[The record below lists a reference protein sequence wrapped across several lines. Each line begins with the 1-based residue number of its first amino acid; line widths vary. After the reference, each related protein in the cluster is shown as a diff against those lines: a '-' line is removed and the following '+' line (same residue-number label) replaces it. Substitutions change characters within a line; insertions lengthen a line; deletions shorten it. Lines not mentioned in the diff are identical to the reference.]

1 MTQNNN
7 NETAI
12 RDDFYWLT
20 ENSRLFLSRG
30 YLSEGQEPEERL
42 KEISDE
48 AERILGIKGFSDKFY
63 GYLSKGY
70 YSLSTPVWTNF
81 GNSRGL
87 PISCFG
93 SHLSDNMGNI
103 LHTAGEVG
111 MMSKYG
117 GGTSGY
123 FGDLRGRGAEITNN
137 GTSSGA
143 VHFMKLFEQVTD
155 TVSQGSQRRGRFSPY
170 LPIDHPD
177 IEEFLEIGKEGN
189 DIQNVNH
196 AVTVTDSWMIQMI
209 GGDRDKRAIWAKVLQ
224 SRVEMGYPYIFFTD
238 TVNRNKPEW
247 YKDTPINHSN
257 LCSEIALP
265 NNDRWSFVCNLS
277 SMNALHFD
285 EWKDTDAVETMTFFL
300 DAVMTEFIEKLEK
313 LRDTD
318 NSEQREAFRF
328 MERAYNFAK
337 ENRALGTGLLGWH
350 SLLQSK
356 MIPFESTE
364 ASLLNEQIF
373 KTIQERSQS
382 ASEELAKLYGEPE
395 FLKGTGR
402 RNSTTMAVAPTTSSA
417 FIIGQVSQSVEPL
430 WSNNYVK
437 DVAKAKVTVQNE
449 YLRDVLKKYGKDNRE
464 TWIDIRNHDGSVQHL
479 DYLTQNEKDVFK
491 TFSEINQYEIIN
503 QASVRQK
510 YIDQGQSLNIMI
522 NPKTSTKELNQL
534 HLYAWENGIKTLY
547 YQHTTSAAQE
557 FYRSNVC
564 LACES

>member
-1 MTQNNN
+1 MGDFILMNN
-7 NETAI
+7 
-12 RDDFYWLT
+12 RQDFDWLN

-30 YLSEGQEPEERL
+30 YLPEGQSPEERL
-42 KEISDE
+42 RVISDR
-48 AERILGIKGFSDKFY
+48 AEEILGIKGFSDKFY
-63 GYLSKGY
+63 GYLGKGY
-70 YSLSTPVWTNF
+70 YSLSSPVWSNF
-81 GNSRGL
+81 ATDRGL

-93 SHLSDNMGNI
+93 SHISDDIGSI
-103 LHTAGEVG
+103 LHTASEVG
-111 MMSKYG
+111 TMSKLG

-123 FGDLRGRGAEITNN
+123 FGELRGRGASIQDN
-137 GTSSGA
+137 GKSSGA
-143 VHFMKLFEQVTD
+143 VHFVKLFEQITD
-155 TVSQGSQRRGRFSPY
+155 IISQGGVRRGRFSPY

-238 TVNRNKPEW
+238 TVNNNKPEW
-247 YKDTPINHSN
+247 YKDYPITHSN

-265 NNDRWSFVCNLS
+265 DNERWSFVCNLS

-300 DAVMTEFIEKLEK
+300 DAVMTEFIEKLEAY
-313 LRDTD
+313 RD
-318 NSEQREAFRF
+318 SESLDKRQIFTF
-328 MERAYNFAK
+328 MEKAYTFAV
-337 ENRALGTGLLGWH
+337 ENRALGLGVLGLH

-356 MIPFESTE
+356 MIPFESVE
-364 ASLLNEQIF
+364 ASLLNEQLF
-373 KTIQERSQS
+373 KTIQERSTV
-382 ASEELAKLYGEPE
+382 ATKELAKMFGEP
-395 FLKGTGR
+395 LVMKGTGR
-402 RNSTTMAVAPTTSSA
+402 RNATLAAVAPTTSSA
-417 FIIGQVSQSVEPL
+417 FILGQVSQSIEPI

-437 DVAKAKVTVQNE
+437 DVAKVKTTIKNQ
-449 YLRDVLKKYGKDNRE
+449 YLEEVLEKYGKNNRE
-464 TWIDIRNHDGSVQHL
+464 TWIDIQNHDGSVQHL

-522 NPKTSTKELNQL
+522 NPKTSTKELNEL

-557 FYRSNVC
+557 FYRSSVC
-564 LACES
+564 LSCEA

>member
-1 MTQNNN
+1 MGDFILMNN
-7 NETAI
+7 
-12 RDDFYWLT
+12 RQDFDWLN

-30 YLSEGQEPEERL
+30 YLPEGQSPEERL
-42 KEISDE
+42 RVISDR
-48 AERILGIKGFSDKFY
+48 AEEILGIKGFSDKFY
-63 GYLSKGY
+63 GYLGKGY
-70 YSLSTPVWTNF
+70 YSLSSPVWSNF
-81 GNSRGL
+81 ATDRGL

-93 SHLSDNMGNI
+93 SHISDDIGSI
-103 LHTAGEVG
+103 LHTASEVG
-111 MMSKYG
+111 TMSKLG

-123 FGDLRGRGAEITNN
+123 FGELRGRGASIQDN
-137 GTSSGA
+137 GKSSGA
-143 VHFMKLFEQVTD
+143 VHFVKLFEQITD
-155 TVSQGSQRRGRFSPY
+155 IISQGGVRRGRFSPY

-189 DIQNVNH
+189 DIQDVNH

-238 TVNRNKPEW
+238 TVNNNKPEW
-247 YKDTPINHSN
+247 YKDYAITHSN

-265 NNDRWSFVCNLS
+265 DNERWSFVCNLS

-300 DAVMTEFIEKLEK
+300 DAVMTEFIEKLEAY
-313 LRDTD
+313 RD
-318 NSEQREAFRF
+318 SESLDKRQIFTF
-328 MERAYNFAK
+328 MEKAYTFAV
-337 ENRALGTGLLGWH
+337 ENRALGLGVLGLH

-356 MIPFESTE
+356 MIPFESVE
-364 ASLLNEQIF
+364 ASLLNEQLF
-373 KTIQERSQS
+373 KTIQERSTV
-382 ASEELAKLYGEPE
+382 ATKELAKMFGEP
-395 FLKGTGR
+395 LVMKGTGR
-402 RNSTTMAVAPTTSSA
+402 RNATLSAVAPTTSSA
-417 FIIGQVSQSVEPL
+417 FILGQVSQSVEPI

-437 DVAKAKVTVQNE
+437 DVAKVKTTIKNQ
-449 YLRDVLKKYGKDNRE
+449 YLEEVLEKYGKNNRE
-464 TWIDIRNHDGSVQHL
+464 TWIDIQNHDGSVQHL

-522 NPKTSTKELNQL
+522 NPKTSTKELNEL

-557 FYRSNVC
+557 FYRSSVC
-564 LACES
+564 LSCEA

>member
-1 MTQNNN
+1 MGDFILMNN
-7 NETAI
+7 
-12 RDDFYWLT
+12 RKDFDWLN

-30 YLSEGQEPEERL
+30 YLPEGQSPEERL
-42 KEISDE
+42 RVISDR
-48 AERILGIKGFSDKFY
+48 AEEILGIKGFSDKFY
-63 GYLSKGY
+63 GYLGKGY
-70 YSLSTPVWTNF
+70 YSLSSPVWSNF
-81 GNSRGL
+81 ATDRGL

-93 SHLSDNMGNI
+93 SHISDDIGSI
-103 LHTAGEVG
+103 LHTASEVG
-111 MMSKYG
+111 TMSKLG

-123 FGDLRGRGAEITNN
+123 FGELRGRGASIQDN
-137 GTSSGA
+137 GKSSGA
-143 VHFMKLFEQVTD
+143 VHFVKLFEQITD
-155 TVSQGSQRRGRFSPY
+155 IISQGGVRRGRFSPY

-189 DIQNVNH
+189 DIQDVNH

-238 TVNRNKPEW
+238 TVNNNKPEW
-247 YKDTPINHSN
+247 YKDYPITHSN

-265 NNDRWSFVCNLS
+265 DNERWSFVCNLS

-300 DAVMTEFIEKLEK
+300 DAVMTEFIEKLEAY
-313 LRDTD
+313 RD
-318 NSEQREAFRF
+318 SESLDKRQIFTF
-328 MERAYNFAK
+328 MEKAYTFAV
-337 ENRALGTGLLGWH
+337 ENRALGLGVLGLH

-356 MIPFESTE
+356 MIPFESVE
-364 ASLLNEQIF
+364 ASLLNEQLF
-373 KTIQERSQS
+373 KTIQERSTV
-382 ASEELAKLYGEPE
+382 ATKELAKMFGEP
-395 FLKGTGR
+395 LVMKGTGR
-402 RNSTTMAVAPTTSSA
+402 RNATLAAVAPTTSSA
-417 FIIGQVSQSVEPL
+417 FILGQVSQSIEPI

-437 DVAKAKVTVQNE
+437 DVAKVKTTIKNQ
-449 YLRDVLKKYGKDNRE
+449 YLEEVLEKYGKNNRE
-464 TWIDIRNHDGSVQHL
+464 TWIDIQNHDGSVQHL

-522 NPKTSTKELNQL
+522 NPKTSTKELNEL

-557 FYRSNVC
+557 FYRSSVC
-564 LACES
+564 LSCEA

>member
-1 MTQNNN
+1 MGEFILMNN
-7 NETAI
+7 
-12 RDDFYWLT
+12 RKDFDWLN

-30 YLSEGQEPEERL
+30 YLPEGQSPEERL
-42 KEISDE
+42 RVISDR
-48 AERILGIKGFSDKFY
+48 AEEILGIKGFSDKFY
-63 GYLSKGY
+63 GYLGKGY
-70 YSLSTPVWTNF
+70 YSLSSPVWSNF
-81 GNSRGL
+81 ATDRGL

-93 SHLSDNMGNI
+93 SHISDDIGSI
-103 LHTAGEVG
+103 LHTASEVG
-111 MMSKYG
+111 TMSKLG

-123 FGDLRGRGAEITNN
+123 FGELRGRGASIQDN
-137 GTSSGA
+137 GKSSGA
-143 VHFMKLFEQVTD
+143 VHFVKLFEQITD
-155 TVSQGSQRRGRFSPY
+155 IISQGGVRRGRFSPY

-189 DIQNVNH
+189 DIQDVNH

-238 TVNRNKPEW
+238 TVNNNKPEW
-247 YKDTPINHSN
+247 YKDYPITHSN

-265 NNDRWSFVCNLS
+265 DNERWSFVCNLS

-300 DAVMTEFIEKLEK
+300 DAVMTEFIEKLEAY
-313 LRDTD
+313 RD
-318 NSEQREAFRF
+318 SESLDKRQIFTF
-328 MERAYNFAK
+328 MEKAYTFAV
-337 ENRALGTGLLGWH
+337 ENRALGLGVLGLH
-350 SLLQSK
+350 SLLQSQ
-356 MIPFESTE
+356 MIPFESVE
-364 ASLLNEQIF
+364 ASLLNEQLF
-373 KTIQERSQS
+373 KTIKERSTV
-382 ASEELAKLYGEPE
+382 ATKELAKMFGEP
-395 FLKGTGR
+395 LVMKGTGR
-402 RNSTTMAVAPTTSSA
+402 RNATLTAVAPTTSSA
-417 FIIGQVSQSVEPL
+417 FILGQVSQSIEPI

-437 DVAKAKVTVQNE
+437 DVAKVKTTIKNQ
-449 YLRDVLKKYGKDNRE
+449 YLEEVLDKYGKDNRE
-464 TWIDIRNHDGSVQHL
+464 TWIDIQNHDGSVQHL

-522 NPKTSTKELNQL
+522 NPKTSTKELNEL

-557 FYRSNVC
+557 FYRSSVC
-564 LACES
+564 LSCEA

>member
-1 MTQNNN
+1 MGDFILMNN
-7 NETAI
+7 
-12 RDDFYWLT
+12 RKDFDWLN

-30 YLSEGQEPEERL
+30 YLPEGQSPEERL
-42 KEISDE
+42 RVISDR
-48 AERILGIKGFSDKFY
+48 AEEILGIKGFSDKFY
-63 GYLSKGY
+63 GYLGKGY
-70 YSLSTPVWTNF
+70 YSLSSPVWSNF
-81 GNSRGL
+81 ATDRGL

-93 SHLSDNMGNI
+93 SHISDDIGSI
-103 LHTAGEVG
+103 LHTASEVG
-111 MMSKYG
+111 TMSKLG

-123 FGDLRGRGAEITNN
+123 FGELRGRGASIQDN
-137 GTSSGA
+137 GKSSGA
-143 VHFMKLFEQVTD
+143 VHFVKLFEQITD
-155 TVSQGSQRRGRFSPY
+155 IISQGGVRRGRFSPY

-189 DIQNVNH
+189 DIQDVNH

-238 TVNRNKPEW
+238 TVNNNKPEW
-247 YKDTPINHSN
+247 YKDYPITHSN

-265 NNDRWSFVCNLS
+265 DNERWSFVCNLS

-300 DAVMTEFIEKLEK
+300 DAVMTEFIEKLEAY
-313 LRDTD
+313 RD
-318 NSEQREAFRF
+318 SESLDKQQIFTF
-328 MERAYNFAK
+328 MEKAYTFAV
-337 ENRALGTGLLGWH
+337 ENRALGLGVLGLH

-356 MIPFESTE
+356 MIPFESVE
-364 ASLLNEQIF
+364 ASLLNEQLF
-373 KTIQERSQS
+373 KTIQERSTV
-382 ASEELAKLYGEPE
+382 ATKELAKMFGEP
-395 FLKGTGR
+395 LVMKGTGR
-402 RNSTTMAVAPTTSSA
+402 RNATLSAVAPTTSSA
-417 FIIGQVSQSVEPL
+417 FILGQVSQSIEPI

-437 DVAKAKVTVQNE
+437 DVAKVKTTIKNQ
-449 YLRDVLKKYGKDNRE
+449 YLEEVLEKYGKNNRE
-464 TWIDIRNHDGSVQHL
+464 TWIDIQNHDGSVQHL

-522 NPKTSTKELNQL
+522 NPKTSTKELNEL

-557 FYRSNVC
+557 FYRSSVC
-564 LACES
+564 LSCEA

>member
-12 RDDFYWLT
+12 KDDFYWLT
-20 ENSRLFLSRG
+20 DNSRLFLSRG

-42 KEISDE
+42 REISDT
-48 AERILGIKGFSDKFY
+48 AEGILGIKGFSDKFY

-238 TVNRNKPEW
+238 TVNNNKPEW

-313 LRDTD
+313 LRDAG
-318 NSEQREAFRF
+318 NSEQTEAFRF

-337 ENRALGTGLLGWH
+337 ENRALGLGVLGWH

-417 FIIGQVSQSVEPL
+417 FIIGQVSQSIEPL

-522 NPKTSTKELNQL
+522 NPKTSAKELNEL

-564 LACES
+564 LACEA

>member
-1 MTQNNN
+1 MTQNIDSTT
-7 NETAI
+7 EI

-20 ENSRLFLSRG
+20 DNSRLFLGRG

-42 KEISDE
+42 KEVSDE
-48 AERILGIKGFSDKFY
+48 AERILGIEGFSDKFY

-81 GNSRGL
+81 GSSRGL

-123 FGDLRGRGAEITNN
+123 FGDLRPRGAEITNN
-137 GTSSGA
+137 GTSSGS

-155 TVSQGSQRRGRFSPY
+155 TVSQGSSRRGRFSPY

-189 DIQNVNH
+189 EIQNMNH

-209 GGDRDKRAIWAKVLQ
+209 GGDTDKRAIWAKVLQ

-277 SMNALHFD
+277 SMNALHFE

-300 DAVMTEFIEKLEK
+300 DAVMTEFLTKLEK
-313 LRDTD
+313 LRDSD
-318 NSEQREAFRF
+318 NSEQKEAFRF

-337 ENRALGTGLLGWH
+337 ENRALG
-350 SLLQSK
+350 
-356 MIPFESTE
+356 
-364 ASLLNEQIF
+364 
-373 KTIQERSQS
+373 
-382 ASEELAKLYGEPE
+382 
-395 FLKGTGR
+395 
-402 RNSTTMAVAPTTSSA
+402 
-417 FIIGQVSQSVEPL
+417 IGV
-430 WSNNYVK
+430 N
-437 DVAKAKVTVQNE
+437 
-449 YLRDVLKKYGKDNRE
+449 
-464 TWIDIRNHDGSVQHL
+464 
-479 DYLTQNEKDVFK
+479 
-491 TFSEINQYEIIN
+491 
-503 QASVRQK
+503 
-510 YIDQGQSLNIMI
+510 
-522 NPKTSTKELNQL
+522 
-534 HLYAWENGIKTLY
+534 
-547 YQHTTSAAQE
+547 
-557 FYRSNVC
+557 
-564 LACES
+564 

>member
-1 MTQNNN
+1 MGEFILMNN
-7 NETAI
+7 
-12 RDDFYWLT
+12 RKDFDWLN

-30 YLSEGQEPEERL
+30 YLPEGQSPEERL
-42 KEISDE
+42 RVISDR
-48 AERILGIKGFSDKFY
+48 AEEILGIKGFSDKFY
-63 GYLSKGY
+63 GYLGKGY
-70 YSLSTPVWTNF
+70 YSLSSPVWSNF
-81 GNSRGL
+81 ATDRGL

-93 SHLSDNMGNI
+93 SHISDDIGSI
-103 LHTAGEVG
+103 LHTASEVG
-111 MMSKYG
+111 TMSKLG

-123 FGDLRGRGAEITNN
+123 FGELRGRGASIQDN
-137 GTSSGA
+137 GKSSGA
-143 VHFMKLFEQVTD
+143 VHFVKLFEQITD
-155 TVSQGSQRRGRFSPY
+155 IISQGGVRRGRFSPY

-189 DIQNVNH
+189 DIQDVNH

-238 TVNRNKPEW
+238 TVNNNKPEW
-247 YKDTPINHSN
+247 YKDYAITHSN

-265 NNDRWSFVCNLS
+265 DNEKWSFVCNLS

-300 DAVMTEFIEKLEK
+300 DAVMTEFIEKLEAY
-313 LRDTD
+313 RD
-318 NSEQREAFRF
+318 SESLDKRQIFTF
-328 MERAYNFAK
+328 MEKAYTFAV
-337 ENRALGTGLLGWH
+337 ENRALGLGVLGLH

-356 MIPFESTE
+356 MIPFESVE
-364 ASLLNEQIF
+364 ASLLNEQLF
-373 KTIQERSQS
+373 KTIQERSTV
-382 ASEELAKLYGEPE
+382 ATKELAKMFGEP
-395 FLKGTGR
+395 LVMKGTGR
-402 RNSTTMAVAPTTSSA
+402 RNTTLSAVAPTTSSA
-417 FIIGQVSQSVEPL
+417 FILGQVSQSIEPI

-437 DVAKAKVTVQNE
+437 DVAKVKTTIKNQ
-449 YLRDVLKKYGKDNRE
+449 YLEEVLEKYGKNNRE
-464 TWIDIRNHDGSVQHL
+464 TWIDIQNHDGSVQHL

-522 NPKTSTKELNQL
+522 NPKTSTKELNEL

-557 FYRSNVC
+557 FYRSSVC
-564 LACES
+564 LSCEA

>member
-1 MTQNNN
+1 MGEFILMNN
-7 NETAI
+7 
-12 RDDFYWLT
+12 RKDFDWLN

-30 YLSEGQEPEERL
+30 YLPEGQSPEERL
-42 KEISDE
+42 RVISDR
-48 AERILGIKGFSDKFY
+48 AEEILGIKGFSDKFY
-63 GYLSKGY
+63 GYLGKGY
-70 YSLSTPVWTNF
+70 YSLSSPVWSNF
-81 GNSRGL
+81 ATDRGL

-93 SHLSDNMGNI
+93 SHISDDIGSI
-103 LHTAGEVG
+103 LHTASEVG
-111 MMSKYG
+111 TMSKLG

-123 FGDLRGRGAEITNN
+123 FGELRGRGASIQDN
-137 GTSSGA
+137 GKSSGA
-143 VHFMKLFEQVTD
+143 VHFVKLFEQITD
-155 TVSQGSQRRGRFSPY
+155 IISQGGVRRGRFSPY

-189 DIQNVNH
+189 DIQDVNH

-238 TVNRNKPEW
+238 TVNNNKPEW
-247 YKDTPINHSN
+247 YKDYPITHSN

-265 NNDRWSFVCNLS
+265 DNERWSFVCNLS

-300 DAVMTEFIEKLEK
+300 DAVMTEFIEKLEAY
-313 LRDTD
+313 RD
-318 NSEQREAFRF
+318 SESLDKRQIFTF
-328 MERAYNFAK
+328 MEKAYTFAV
-337 ENRALGTGLLGWH
+337 ENRALGLGVLGLH

-356 MIPFESTE
+356 MIPFESVE
-364 ASLLNEQIF
+364 ASLLNEQLF
-373 KTIQERSQS
+373 KTIQERSTV
-382 ASEELAKLYGEPE
+382 ATKELAKMFGEP
-395 FLKGTGR
+395 LVMKGTGR
-402 RNSTTMAVAPTTSSA
+402 RNATLSAVAPTTSSA
-417 FIIGQVSQSVEPL
+417 FILGQVSQSVEPI

-437 DVAKAKVTVQNE
+437 DVAKVKTTIKNQ
-449 YLRDVLKKYGKDNRE
+449 YLEEVLEKYGKNNRE
-464 TWIDIRNHDGSVQHL
+464 TWIDIQNHDGSVQHL

-522 NPKTSTKELNQL
+522 NPKTSTKELNEL

-557 FYRSNVC
+557 FYRSSVC
-564 LACES
+564 LSCEA

>member
-1 MTQNNN
+1 MK
-7 NETAI
+7 
-12 RDDFYWLT
+12 
-20 ENSRLFLSRG
+20 
-30 YLSEGQEPEERL
+30 GQTPEERL
-42 KEISDE
+42 KQISDT
-48 AERILGIKGFSDKFY
+48 AENILGIDGFSDKFY
-63 GYLSKGY
+63 GYLSKGF

-81 GNSRGL
+81 GTPNRGL

-137 GTSSGA
+137 GTSSGS
-143 VHFMKLFEQVTD
+143 VHFMKLFEQMTD
-155 TVSQGSQRRGRFSPY
+155 TVSQGSSRRGRFSPY

-189 DIQNVNH
+189 EIQNMNH
-196 AVTVTDSWMIQMI
+196 AVTVTDLWMIQMI

-300 DAVMTEFIEKLEK
+300 DAVMTEFLTKLEK
-313 LRDTD
+313 LRDSD
-318 NSEQREAFRF
+318 NSEQKEAFRF

-337 ENRALGTGLLGWH
+337 ENRALGIGILGWH

-356 MIPFESTE
+356 MLPFASTE
-364 ASLLNEQIF
+364 SSLLNEQIF

-382 ASEELAKLYGEPE
+382 ASEELANLYGEPD

-417 FIIGQVSQSVEPL
+417 FIIGQVSQSIEPL

-449 YLRDVLKKYGKDNRE
+449 YLRGVLKKYGKDNRE

-479 DYLTQNEKDVFK
+479 DFLTDLEREVFK

-510 YIDQGQSLNIMI
+510 YIDQGQSLNIMV
-522 NPKTSTKELNQL
+522 NPTTSTKELNEL
-534 HLYAWENGIKTLY
+534 HLYAWENEIKTLY

-557 FYRSNVC
+557 FYRSTVC
-564 LACES
+564 LACEA

>member
-1 MTQNNN
+1 MGEFILMNN
-7 NETAI
+7 
-12 RDDFYWLT
+12 RKDFDWLN

-30 YLSEGQEPEERL
+30 YLPEGQSPEERL
-42 KEISDE
+42 RVISDR
-48 AERILGIKGFSDKFY
+48 AEEILGIKGFSDKFY
-63 GYLSKGY
+63 GYLGKGY
-70 YSLSTPVWTNF
+70 YSLSSPVWSNF
-81 GNSRGL
+81 ATDRGL

-93 SHLSDNMGNI
+93 SHISDDIGSI
-103 LHTAGEVG
+103 LHTASEVG
-111 MMSKYG
+111 TMSKLG

-123 FGDLRGRGAEITNN
+123 FGELRGRGASIQDN
-137 GTSSGA
+137 GKSSGA
-143 VHFMKLFEQVTD
+143 VHFVKLFEQITD
-155 TVSQGSQRRGRFSPY
+155 IISQGGVRRGRFSPY

-189 DIQNVNH
+189 DIQDVNH

-238 TVNRNKPEW
+238 TVNNNKPEW
-247 YKDTPINHSN
+247 YKDYAITHSN

-265 NNDRWSFVCNLS
+265 DNEKWSFVCNLS

-300 DAVMTEFIEKLEK
+300 DAVMTEFIEKLEAY
-313 LRDTD
+313 RD
-318 NSEQREAFRF
+318 SESLDKRQIFTF
-328 MERAYNFAK
+328 MEKAYTFAV
-337 ENRALGTGLLGWH
+337 ENRALGLGVLGLH

-356 MIPFESTE
+356 MIPFESVE
-364 ASLLNEQIF
+364 ASLLNEQLF
-373 KTIQERSQS
+373 KTIQERSTV
-382 ASEELAKLYGEPE
+382 ATKELAKMFGEP
-395 FLKGTGR
+395 LVMKGTGR
-402 RNSTTMAVAPTTSSA
+402 RNATLSAVAPTTSSA
-417 FIIGQVSQSVEPL
+417 FILGQVSQSIEPI

-437 DVAKAKVTVQNE
+437 DVAKVKTTIKNQ
-449 YLRDVLKKYGKDNRE
+449 YLEEVLEKYGKNNRE
-464 TWIDIRNHDGSVQHL
+464 TWIDIQNHDGSVQHL

-522 NPKTSTKELNQL
+522 NPKTSTKELNEL

-557 FYRSNVC
+557 FYRSSVC
-564 LACES
+564 LSCEA

>member
-1 MTQNNN
+1 MGDFILMNN
-7 NETAI
+7 
-12 RDDFYWLT
+12 RKDFDWLND
-20 ENSRLFLSRG
+20 NSRLFLSRG
-30 YLSEGQEPEERL
+30 YLPEGQSPEERL
-42 KEISDE
+42 RVISDR
-48 AERILGIKGFSDKFY
+48 AEEILGIKGFSDKFY
-63 GYLSKGY
+63 GYLGKGY
-70 YSLSTPVWTNF
+70 YSLSSPVWSNF
-81 GNSRGL
+81 ATERGL

-93 SHLSDNMGNI
+93 SHISDDIGSI
-103 LHTAGEVG
+103 LHTASEVG
-111 MMSKYG
+111 TMSKLG

-123 FGDLRGRGAEITNN
+123 FGELRGRGAPIQDN
-137 GTSSGA
+137 GKSSGA
-143 VHFMKLFEQVTD
+143 VHFVKLFEQITD
-155 TVSQGSQRRGRFSPY
+155 IISQGGVRRGRFSPY

-189 DIQNVNH
+189 DIQDVNH

-238 TVNRNKPEW
+238 TVNNNKPEW

-313 LRDTD
+313 LRDAG
-318 NSEQREAFRF
+318 NSEQTEAFRF

-337 ENRALGTGLLGWH
+337 ENRALGLGVLGWH

-382 ASEELAKLYGEPE
+382 ASEELAELYGEPE

-417 FIIGQVSQSVEPL
+417 FIIGQVSQSIEPL

-522 NPKTSTKELNQL
+522 NPKTSAKELNEL

-564 LACES
+564 LA

>member
-1 MTQNNN
+1 MGDFILMNN
-7 NETAI
+7 
-12 RDDFYWLT
+12 RKDFDWLN

-30 YLSEGQEPEERL
+30 YLPEGQSPEERL
-42 KEISDE
+42 RVISDR
-48 AERILGIKGFSDKFY
+48 AEEILGIKGFSDKFY
-63 GYLSKGY
+63 GYLGKGY
-70 YSLSTPVWTNF
+70 YSLSSPVWSNF
-81 GNSRGL
+81 ATDRGL

-93 SHLSDNMGNI
+93 SHISDDIGSI
-103 LHTAGEVG
+103 LHTASEVG
-111 MMSKYG
+111 TMSKLG

-123 FGDLRGRGAEITNN
+123 FGELRGRGASIQDN
-137 GTSSGA
+137 GKSSGA
-143 VHFMKLFEQVTD
+143 VHFVKLFEQITD
-155 TVSQGSQRRGRFSPY
+155 IISQGGVRRGRFSPY

-189 DIQNVNH
+189 DIQDVNH

-238 TVNRNKPEW
+238 TVNNNKPEW
-247 YKDTPINHSN
+247 YKDYAITHSN

-265 NNDRWSFVCNLS
+265 DNEKWSFVCNLS

-300 DAVMTEFIEKLEK
+300 DAVMTEFIEKLEAY
-313 LRDTD
+313 RD
-318 NSEQREAFRF
+318 SESLDKRQIFTF
-328 MERAYNFAK
+328 MEKAYTFAV
-337 ENRALGTGLLGWH
+337 ENRALGLGVLGLH

-356 MIPFESTE
+356 MIPFESVE
-364 ASLLNEQIF
+364 ASLLNEQLF
-373 KTIQERSQS
+373 KTIQERSTV
-382 ASEELAKLYGEPE
+382 ATKELAKMFGEP
-395 FLKGTGR
+395 LVMKGTGR
-402 RNSTTMAVAPTTSSA
+402 RNATLSAVAPTTSSA
-417 FIIGQVSQSVEPL
+417 FILGQVSQSIEPI

-437 DVAKAKVTVQNE
+437 DVAKVKTTIKNQ
-449 YLRDVLKKYGKDNRE
+449 YLEEVLEKYGKNNRE
-464 TWIDIRNHDGSVQHL
+464 TWIDIQNHDGSVQHL

-522 NPKTSTKELNQL
+522 NPKTSTKELNEL

-557 FYRSNVC
+557 FYRSSVC
-564 LACES
+564 LSCEA

>member
-1 MTQNNN
+1 MEDFILMNNRK
-7 NETAI
+7 EF
-12 RDDFYWLT
+12 DWLN

-30 YLSEGQEPEERL
+30 YLPEGQSPEERL
-42 KEISDE
+42 RVISDR
-48 AERILGIKGFSDKFY
+48 AEEILGIKGFSDKFY
-63 GYLSKGY
+63 GYLGKGY
-70 YSLSTPVWTNF
+70 YSLSSPVWSNF
-81 GNSRGL
+81 ATERGL

-93 SHLSDNMGNI
+93 SHISDDIGSI
-103 LHTAGEVG
+103 LHTASEVG
-111 MMSKYG
+111 TMSKLG

-123 FGDLRGRGAEITNN
+123 FGELRGRGASIQDN
-137 GTSSGA
+137 GKSSGA
-143 VHFMKLFEQVTD
+143 VHFVKLFEQITD
-155 TVSQGSQRRGRFSPY
+155 IISQGGVRRGRFSPY

-189 DIQNVNH
+189 DIQDVNH

-238 TVNRNKPEW
+238 TVNNNKPEW
-247 YKDTPINHSN
+247 YKDYAITHSN

-265 NNDRWSFVCNLS
+265 DNERWSFVCNLS

-285 EWKDTDAVETMTFFL
+285 EWKDTDAVETMIFFL
-300 DAVMTEFIEKLEK
+300 DAVMTEFIEKLEAY
-313 LRDTD
+313 RD
-318 NSEQREAFRF
+318 SESLDKRQIFTF
-328 MERAYNFAK
+328 MEKAYTFAV
-337 ENRALGTGLLGWH
+337 ENRALGLGVLGLH
-350 SLLQSK
+350 SLFQSQ
-356 MIPFESTE
+356 MIPFESVE

-373 KTIQERSQS
+373 KTIQERSTV
-382 ASEELAKLYGEPE
+382 ATKELAKMFGEP
-395 FLKGTGR
+395 LVMKGTGR
-402 RNSTTMAVAPTTSSA
+402 RNATLAAVAPTTSSA
-417 FIIGQVSQSVEPL
+417 FILGQVSQSIEPI

-437 DVAKAKVTVQNE
+437 DVAKVKTTIKNQ
-449 YLRDVLKKYGKDNRE
+449 YLEEVLEKYGKNNRE
-464 TWIDIRNHDGSVQHL
+464 TWIDIQNHDGSVQHL

-522 NPKTSTKELNQL
+522 NPQTSTKELNEL

-557 FYRSNVC
+557 FYRSSVC
-564 LACES
+564 LACEA

>member
-1 MTQNNN
+1 MGDFILMNN
-7 NETAI
+7 
-12 RDDFYWLT
+12 RQDFDWLN

-30 YLSEGQEPEERL
+30 YLPEGQSPEERL
-42 KEISDE
+42 RVISDR
-48 AERILGIKGFSDKFY
+48 AEEILGIKGFSDKFY
-63 GYLSKGY
+63 GYLGKGY
-70 YSLSTPVWTNF
+70 YSLSSPVWSNF
-81 GNSRGL
+81 ATDRGL

-93 SHLSDNMGNI
+93 SHISDDIGSI
-103 LHTAGEVG
+103 LHTASEVG
-111 MMSKYG
+111 TMSKLG

-123 FGDLRGRGAEITNN
+123 FGELRERGASIQDN
-137 GTSSGA
+137 GKSSGA
-143 VHFMKLFEQVTD
+143 VHFVKLFEQITD
-155 TVSQGSQRRGRFSPY
+155 IISQGGVRRGRFSPY

-189 DIQNVNH
+189 DIQDVNH

-238 TVNRNKPEW
+238 TVNNNKPEW
-247 YKDTPINHSN
+247 YKDYAITHSN

-265 NNDRWSFVCNLS
+265 DNEKWSFVCNLS

-300 DAVMTEFIEKLEK
+300 DAVMTEFIEKLEAY
-313 LRDTD
+313 RD
-318 NSEQREAFRF
+318 SESLDKRQIFTF
-328 MERAYNFAK
+328 MEKAYTFAV
-337 ENRALGTGLLGWH
+337 ENRALGLGVLGLH

-356 MIPFESTE
+356 MIPFESVE
-364 ASLLNEQIF
+364 ASLLNEQLF
-373 KTIQERSQS
+373 KTIQERSTV
-382 ASEELAKLYGEPE
+382 ATKELAKMFGEP
-395 FLKGTGR
+395 LVMKGTGR
-402 RNSTTMAVAPTTSSA
+402 RNATLSAVAPTTSSA
-417 FIIGQVSQSVEPL
+417 FILGQVSQSIEPI

-437 DVAKAKVTVQNE
+437 DVAKVKTTIKNQ
-449 YLRDVLKKYGKDNRE
+449 YLEEVLEKYGKNNRE
-464 TWIDIRNHDGSVQHL
+464 TWIDIQNHDGSVQHL

-522 NPKTSTKELNQL
+522 NPKTSTKELNEL

-557 FYRSNVC
+557 FYRSSVC
-564 LACES
+564 LSCEA

>member
-1 MTQNNN
+1 MGDFILMNN
-7 NETAI
+7 
-12 RDDFYWLT
+12 RKDFDWLN

-30 YLSEGQEPEERL
+30 YLPEGQSPEERL
-42 KEISDE
+42 RVISDR
-48 AERILGIKGFSDKFY
+48 AEEILGIKGFSDKFY
-63 GYLSKGY
+63 GYLGKGY
-70 YSLSTPVWTNF
+70 YSLSSPVWSNF
-81 GNSRGL
+81 ATDRGL

-93 SHLSDNMGNI
+93 SHISDDIGSI
-103 LHTAGEVG
+103 LHTASEVG
-111 MMSKYG
+111 TMSKLG

-123 FGDLRGRGAEITNN
+123 FGELRGRGASIQDN
-137 GTSSGA
+137 GKSSGA
-143 VHFMKLFEQVTD
+143 VHFVKLFEQITD
-155 TVSQGSQRRGRFSPY
+155 IISQGGVRRGRFSPY

-189 DIQNVNH
+189 DIQDVNH

-238 TVNRNKPEW
+238 TVNNNKPEW
-247 YKDTPINHSN
+247 YKDYAITHSN

-265 NNDRWSFVCNLS
+265 DNEKWSFVCNLS

-300 DAVMTEFIEKLEK
+300 DAVMTEFIEKLEAY
-313 LRDTD
+313 RD
-318 NSEQREAFRF
+318 SESLDKRQIFTF
-328 MERAYNFAK
+328 MEKAYTFAV
-337 ENRALGTGLLGWH
+337 ENRALGLGVLGLH

-356 MIPFESTE
+356 MIPFESVE
-364 ASLLNEQIF
+364 ASLLNEQLF
-373 KTIQERSQS
+373 KTIQERSTV
-382 ASEELAKLYGEPE
+382 ATKELAKMFGEP
-395 FLKGTGR
+395 LVMKGTGR
-402 RNSTTMAVAPTTSSA
+402 RNATLSAVAPTTSSA
-417 FIIGQVSQSVEPL
+417 FILGQVSQSVEPI

-437 DVAKAKVTVQNE
+437 DVAKVKTTIKNQ
-449 YLRDVLKKYGKDNRE
+449 YLEEVLEKYGKNNRE
-464 TWIDIRNHDGSVQHL
+464 TWIDIQNHDGSVQHL

-522 NPKTSTKELNQL
+522 NPKTSTKELNEL
-534 HLYAWENGIKTLY
+534 HLYAWENGVKTLY

-557 FYRSNVC
+557 FYRSSVC
-564 LACES
+564 LSCEA

>member
-1 MTQNNN
+1 MGDFILMNNRK
-7 NETAI
+7 EF
-12 RDDFYWLT
+12 DWLN

-30 YLSEGQEPEERL
+30 YLPEGQSPEERL
-42 KEISDE
+42 RVISDR
-48 AERILGIKGFSDKFY
+48 AEEILGIKGFSDKFY
-63 GYLSKGY
+63 GYLGKGY
-70 YSLSTPVWTNF
+70 YSLSSPVWSNF
-81 GNSRGL
+81 ATDRGL

-93 SHLSDNMGNI
+93 SHISDDIGSI
-103 LHTAGEVG
+103 LHTASEVG
-111 MMSKYG
+111 TMSKLG

-123 FGDLRGRGAEITNN
+123 FGELRGRGASIQDN
-137 GTSSGA
+137 GKSSGA
-143 VHFMKLFEQVTD
+143 VHFVKLFEQITD
-155 TVSQGSQRRGRFSPY
+155 IISQGGVRRGRFSPY

-189 DIQNVNH
+189 DIQDVNH

-238 TVNRNKPEW
+238 TVNNNKPEW
-247 YKDTPINHSN
+247 YKDYPITHSN

-265 NNDRWSFVCNLS
+265 DNERWSFVCNLS

-300 DAVMTEFIEKLEK
+300 DAVMTEFIEKLEAY
-313 LRDTD
+313 RD
-318 NSEQREAFRF
+318 SESLDKRQIFTF
-328 MERAYNFAK
+328 MEKAYTFAV
-337 ENRALGTGLLGWH
+337 ENRALGLGVLGLH

-356 MIPFESTE
+356 MIPFESVE
-364 ASLLNEQIF
+364 ASLLNEQLF
-373 KTIQERSQS
+373 KTIQERSTV
-382 ASEELAKLYGEPE
+382 ATKELAKMFGEP
-395 FLKGTGR
+395 LVMKGTGR
-402 RNSTTMAVAPTTSSA
+402 RNATLSAVAPTTSSA
-417 FIIGQVSQSVEPL
+417 FILGQVSQSVEPI

-437 DVAKAKVTVQNE
+437 DVAKVKTTIKNQ
-449 YLRDVLKKYGKDNRE
+449 YLEEVLEKYGKNNRE
-464 TWIDIRNHDGSVQHL
+464 TWIDIQNHDGSVQHL

-522 NPKTSTKELNQL
+522 NPKTSTKELNEL

-557 FYRSNVC
+557 FYRSSVC
-564 LACES
+564 LSCEA

>member
-1 MTQNNN
+1 MGEFILMNN
-7 NETAI
+7 
-12 RDDFYWLT
+12 RKDFDWLN

-30 YLSEGQEPEERL
+30 YLPEGQSPEERL
-42 KEISDE
+42 RVISDR
-48 AERILGIKGFSDKFY
+48 AEEILGIKGFSDKFY
-63 GYLSKGY
+63 GYLGKGY
-70 YSLSTPVWTNF
+70 YSLSSPVWSNF
-81 GNSRGL
+81 ATDRGL

-93 SHLSDNMGNI
+93 SHISDDIGSI
-103 LHTAGEVG
+103 LHTASEVG
-111 MMSKYG
+111 TMSKLG

-123 FGDLRGRGAEITNN
+123 FGELRGRGASIQDN
-137 GTSSGA
+137 GKSSGA
-143 VHFMKLFEQVTD
+143 VHFVKLFEQITD
-155 TVSQGSQRRGRFSPY
+155 IISQGGVRRGRFSPY

-189 DIQNVNH
+189 DIQDVNH

-238 TVNRNKPEW
+238 TVNNNKPEW
-247 YKDTPINHSN
+247 YKDYAITHSN

-265 NNDRWSFVCNLS
+265 DNEKWSFVCNLS

-300 DAVMTEFIEKLEK
+300 DAVMTEFIEKLEAY
-313 LRDTD
+313 RD
-318 NSEQREAFRF
+318 SESLDKRQIFTF
-328 MERAYNFAK
+328 MEKAYTFAV
-337 ENRALGTGLLGWH
+337 ENRALGLGVLGLH

-356 MIPFESTE
+356 MIPFESVE
-364 ASLLNEQIF
+364 ASLLNEQLF
-373 KTIQERSQS
+373 KTIQERSTV
-382 ASEELAKLYGEPE
+382 ATKELAKMFGEP
-395 FLKGTGR
+395 LVMKGTGR
-402 RNSTTMAVAPTTSSA
+402 RNATLAAVAPTTSSA
-417 FIIGQVSQSVEPL
+417 FILGQVSQSVEPT

-437 DVAKAKVTVQNE
+437 DVAKVKTTIKNQ
-449 YLRDVLKKYGKDNRE
+449 YLEEVLEKYGKNNRE
-464 TWIDIRNHDGSVQHL
+464 TWIDIQNHDGSVQHL

-522 NPKTSTKELNQL
+522 NPKTSTKELNEL

-557 FYRSNVC
+557 FYRSSVC
-564 LACES
+564 LSCEA

>member
-1 MTQNNN
+1 MGEFILMNN
-7 NETAI
+7 
-12 RDDFYWLT
+12 RKDFDWLN

-30 YLSEGQEPEERL
+30 YLPEGQSPEERL
-42 KEISDE
+42 RAISDR
-48 AERILGIKGFSDKFY
+48 AEEILGIKGFSDKFY
-63 GYLSKGY
+63 GYLGKGY
-70 YSLSTPVWTNF
+70 YSLSSPVWSNF
-81 GNSRGL
+81 ATERGL

-93 SHLSDNMGNI
+93 SHISDDIGSI
-103 LHTAGEVG
+103 LHTASEVG
-111 MMSKYG
+111 TMSKLG

-123 FGDLRGRGAEITNN
+123 FGELRGRGASIQDN
-137 GTSSGA
+137 GKSSGA
-143 VHFMKLFEQVTD
+143 VHFVKLFEQITD
-155 TVSQGSQRRGRFSPY
+155 IISQGGVRRGRFSPY

-189 DIQNVNH
+189 DIQDVNH

-238 TVNRNKPEW
+238 TVNNNKPEW
-247 YKDTPINHSN
+247 YKDYAITHSN

-265 NNDRWSFVCNLS
+265 DNDRWSFVCNLS

-285 EWKDTDAVETMTFFL
+285 EWKDTDAVETMIFFL
-300 DAVMTEFIEKLEK
+300 DAVMTEFIEKLEAY
-313 LRDTD
+313 RD
-318 NSEQREAFRF
+318 SESLDKRQIFTF
-328 MERAYNFAK
+328 MEKAYTFAV
-337 ENRALGTGLLGWH
+337 ENRALGLGVLGWH
-350 SLLQSK
+350 SLLQSQ
-356 MIPFESTE
+356 MIPFESVE

-373 KTIQERSQS
+373 KTIQERSTV
-382 ASEELAKLYGEPE
+382 ATKELAKMFGEP
-395 FLKGTGR
+395 LVMKGTGR
-402 RNSTTMAVAPTTSSA
+402 RNATLAAVAPTTSSA
-417 FIIGQVSQSVEPL
+417 FILGQVSQSIEPI

-437 DVAKAKVTVQNE
+437 DVAKVKTTIKNQ
-449 YLRDVLKKYGKDNRE
+449 YLEAVLDKYGKNNRE
-464 TWIDIRNHDGSVQHL
+464 TWIDIQNHDGSVQHL

-522 NPKTSTKELNQL
+522 NPKTSTKELNEL

-557 FYRSNVC
+557 FYRSAVC
-564 LACES
+564 LACEA